1 MFSNRPNTWPR
12 WLRSLTSLLGLVAP
26 ASAADHLALI
36 PPPIPPATAHLA
48 LPPPIPQVVAST
60 PAEASVDLAP
70 IAPAP
75 RTFDFDAARSYQF
88 AARLAVVAKL
98 NVASSRKPKRRSRPA
113 PAGRQFPMAKKTS
126 NVVARRPA
134 RRTLAPLAVR
144 TPVVPVLLSKP
155 QPKPSAEV
163 IVFQVARDP
172 AQIAFI
178 AKRAA

>member
-26 ASAADHLALI
+26 ASATDHLPLI

-48 LPPPIPQVVAST
+48 LPPPIPQVVATT

-113 PAGRQFPMAKKTS
+113 PAGRQIPLAKTP

-134 RRTLAPLAVR
+134 RRSLTPPAVR
-144 TPVVPVLLSKP
+144 TPVKPVLLSRP